1 MIMLDSWPPS
11 GLFIGSVPWRR
22 DIRIFEIGPV
32 LISPIHWRSVGGV
45 EHMHADIVNKNV
57 LHATPQP
64 QSSANRMT
72 TYACKAHN
80 AMAADFGLDC
90 SDLDA
95 ALDATMRRA
104 IYPAS
109 HALRKKGF
117 ASSFNTT
124 RDPASN
130 ERCSVQL
137 SSDIR
142 ASAII
147 VYSKQERNHSDSSE
161 EIFDLDS
168 EVDKSCKTFA
178 YDDCFQVER
187 SSPRDVHSV
196 RALYNFRTGLMVS
209 SELALEEKATSS
221 VP

>member
-1 MIMLDSWPPS
+1 
-11 GLFIGSVPWRR
+11 
-22 DIRIFEIGPV
+22 
-32 LISPIHWRSVGGV
+32 
-45 EHMHADIVNKNV
+45 
-57 LHATPQP
+57 
-64 QSSANRMT
+64 
-72 TYACKAHN
+72 
-80 AMAADFGLDC
+80 MAADFGLDC

-147 VYSKQERNHSDSSE
+147 VYSKQECNHSDSSE

-221 VP
+221 VPWTNYTLNKFDGKQWRIMLGYSMIAEHSDWPSATSHIHLIDQSKAAVDWNGSFTSAVDADEINVYCRS